1 MESPCGQCLHHLPHS
16 REIWNKTEREDFLCK
31 LQKKIHNVLS
41 TELCKI
47 LCICILSYQSERKT
61 IIQKTTKWKTASPLM
76 EERRQTEYEQF
87 PKLTRSLIPPSPHI
101 LQGSVCMSL
110 IPVSGSSVRLLD
122 KSEIER
128 KQESRTFSKATA
140 FLFPWW
146 NRIENYTRAGNLEK
160 LNFAS
165 PSVST
170 FFTSV
175 ASPIMMFFINY
186 EFQDSYPQVSNL
198 SSYSGITI
206 NSRSCWWHHRL
217 LHMLFWCQLHPTSIR
232 DQN

>member
-1 MESPCGQCLHHLPHS
+1 
-16 REIWNKTEREDFLCK
+16 LCK

-122 KSEIER
+122 KSCQSSEDNALVGYQDCIDHNANSHDPGR
-128 KQESRTFSKATA
+128 LGMASLSHIGLLVDTLCWDLGCSPFS
-140 FLFPWW
+140 F
-146 NRIENYTRAGNLEK
+146 
-160 LNFAS
+160 S
-165 PSVST
+165 
-170 FFTSV
+170 
-175 ASPIMMFFINY
+175 
-186 EFQDSYPQVSNL
+186 
-198 SSYSGITI
+198 
-206 NSRSCWWHHRL
+206 
-217 LHMLFWCQLHPTSIR
+217 
-232 DQN
+232 